1 MSSVPNE
8 FRIKWPPKESWT
20 DATREV
26 QAFWGEPNSW
36 EEGSKTNIINIM
48 ANHPPLGMAFSHFG
62 KYFMMQHTLNNRQLE
77 IVVLRIAVLVNS
89 PYEWHNHVG
98 YAIQAGMTLEEIAA
112 VRDFPEGDRSFFS
125 EEEVAIMA
133 ACGELVSKNNLS
145 DETWNTL
152 AKTLRQE
159 QMMDLV
165 FLIGHYVMTSWALSA
180 FGVPIEGGA
189 DAIGFD
195 LKTKSGRTPGVTYR
209 PGESDDW
216 IEKRGY

>member
-8 FRIKWPPKESWT
+8 FRITWPPKDTWT

-26 QAFWGEPNSW
+26 QSFWGEPNSW
-36 EEGSKTNIINIM
+36 EEGSKTNVINVM
-48 ANHPPLGMAFSHFG
+48 ANHPPLAMAWSHFG
-62 KYFMMQHTLNNRQLE
+62 KYFMTGHTLSKRQLE
-77 IVVLRIAVLVNS
+77 IVVLRVAVLVNS

-98 YAIQAGMTLEEIAA
+98 YAIQAGITLEEIAA
-112 VRDFPEGDRSFFS
+112 IRDFPNCEHSFT
-125 EEEVAIMA
+125 EEEVAIITA
-133 ACGELVSKNNLS
+133 VGELIGKNNLS

-165 FLIGHYVMTSWALSA
+165 FLIGHYVMTSWALSS

-195 LKTKSGRTPGVTYR
+195 LRTQSGRIPGKTYK
-209 PGESDDW
+209 PGEVENWTDT
-216 IEKRGY
+216 RGY

>member
-1 MSSVPNE
+1 MSTVPNE
-8 FRIKWPPKESWT
+8 FRIKWPPKETWT

-26 QAFWGEPNSW
+26 QSFWGEPNSW
-36 EEGSKTNIINIM
+36 EEGSKTNVINVI
-48 ANHPPLGMAFSHFG
+48 ANHPPLGMVWSHFG
-62 KYFMMQHTLNNRQLE
+62 KYFMTGHTLNTRQLE
-77 IVVLRIAVLVNS
+77 IVVLRVAVLVNS

-98 YAIQAGMTLEEIAA
+98 YAIQAGITLEEIAA
-112 VRDFPEGDRSFFS
+112 VRDFPNCEHSFT
-125 EEEVAIMA
+125 EEEVAIIT
-133 ACGELVSKNNLS
+133 ACGELIGQNNLS
-145 DETWNTL
+145 DATWNTL

-195 LKTKSGRTPGVTYR
+195 LKTKSGKAPGVTYR
-209 PGESDDW
+209 PGESEDW